1 MKNKFKQH
9 DKVQSIG
16 SFTLI
21 ELLVVI
27 AIIAILAGMLL
38 PALNKAR
45 DRARGATCLSNLKQL
60 GQYAN
65 LYMDDYD
72 GWLFL
77 ADSNGQWAGWFIQNK
92 IFVKP
97 PHYVAC
103 PAIAPGKFETTSV
116 VNNAYN
122 TYTAR
127 QYNECPNYKVYGY
140 QLDKTVKE
148 NFFAMKRVLK
158 PSMFFLYADSVN
170 QSSKTQCAV
179 ANIQTSANKAN
190 GIFMAHNNK
199 AHMVFLD
206 GHSAAIGKPD
216 FHKTVIAE
224 MKANGSSD
232 QLGGYSLRFIDKD
245 FKIVD
250 VSN

>member
-1 MKNKFKQH
+1 MKNNLKQH
-9 DKVQSIG
+9 EKMYTIG

-65 LYMDDYD
+65 LYIDDNA
-72 GWLFL
+72 GWHFL
-77 ADSNGQWAGWFIQNK
+77 GDSNGQWAGWFIQNGT
-92 IFVKP
+92 FRKP

-122 TYTAR
+122 TYTTR
-127 QYNECPNYKVYGY
+127 QYNECPNYAVYGY

-158 PSMFFLYADSVN
+158 PSMFFLYADSA
-170 QSSKTQCAV
+170 SKASKLQNATV
-179 ANIQTSANKAN
+179 NIQTSAAKEN
-190 GIFMAHNNK
+190 GIYMAHNNK
-199 AHMVFLD
+199 AQMVFLD
-206 GHSAAIGKPD
+206 GHAAQIGKPD

-224 MKANGSSD
+224 MLVNGSDS
-232 QLGGYSLRFIDKD
+232 QKGGYSLRFLDKD
-245 FKIVD
+245 FNIVD

>member
-1 MKNKFKQH
+1 MKK
-9 DKVQSIG
+9 

-38 PALNKAR
+38 PALSKAR
-45 DRARGATCLSNLKQL
+45 DRARATTCLGNLKQL

-65 LYMDDYD
+65 LYMDEND
-72 GWLFL
+72 GWHFL
-77 ADSNGQWAGWFIQNK
+77 MDSNGQWAGWFIQNK

-97 PHYVAC
+97 PNYVAC
-103 PAIAPGKFETTSV
+103 PATDPYKFVTTST

-122 TYTAR
+122 TYTSR
-127 QYNECPNYKVYGY
+127 QYNECPNYGVYGL

-148 NFFAMKRVLK
+148 NFFAMKKIIK
-158 PSMFFLYADSVN
+158 PSLFFLYADSVN

-190 GIFMAHNNK
+190 GIYMAHNNK

-206 GHSAAIGKPD
+206 GHCGAIDKND

-224 MKANGSSD
+224 MKINGSDS
-232 QLGGYSLRFIDKD
+232 QKGGYSLRFIDKD
-245 FKIVD
+245 FKAVD